1 MMASLSQS
9 INKTW
14 QIDKKI
20 SQIDKKEQK
29 NKLDKI
35 SSMMTSLSKSIN
47 KISQIDKKDPKNKF
61 IENIRSMIISL
72 SQIDKKKHHKSIK
85 KNQKKSL

>member
-1 MMASLSQS
+1 
-9 INKTW
+9 
-14 QIDKKI
+14 
-20 SQIDKKEQK
+20 
-29 NKLDKI
+29 
-35 SSMMTSLSKSIN
+35 MMTSLSKSIN